1 MTWVPGPP
9 QVVVVRHLLAEA
21 IREALTVKEPI
32 GDAAITYNVVEA
44 LNRLA
49 TSIDRLTQVVADAN
63 RLNGHDDDDP

>member
-9 QVVVVRHLLAEA
+9 QMVVRHLVAEA
-21 IREALTVKEPI
+21 IREALTVREPI

-49 TSIDRLTQVVADAN
+49 TSIDRLTQVVAEAN
-63 RLNGHDDDDP
+63 RMNGHDDDGL